1 MSTLTYSE
9 DVKGWPSFYSFIP
22 ERMIGMNN
30 RFFTFKDGNLW
41 LHNSDTSE
49 RLEFYEEPLISR
61 TPAHIEG
68 VINEAPHDVKTFKT
82 FVLESTAAWDTE
94 IESDLGTGF
103 IDASWYS
110 LKEGDYFAHIRRTG
124 TEFDFRSA
132 LGLSEITDATSD
144 GTSYTVT
151 MEFNVDGMVS
161 IGDVLYEINVNTPVY
176 IGVISNIVDNIITVT
191 IDGNSVLPTVGRL
204 GVAVKNSTAES
215 YGTTGYY
222 LKYKVSGN
230 FPQFVELF
238 AIGSNLFKSYP

>member
-1 MSTLTYSE
+1 MSTLAYS
-9 DVKGWPSFYSFIP
+9 DSVKGWTSFYSFLP

-41 LHNSDTSE
+41 IHNSDNVD
-49 RLEFYEEPLISR
+49 RLDFYEEPLISR

-82 FVLESTAAWDTE
+82 FVLEGTAPWKTE
-94 IESDLGTGF
+94 VESNLGTGF
-103 IDASWYS
+103 IDASWYA

-124 TEFDFRSA
+124 VEFDFRSA
-132 LGLSEITDATSD
+132 LGLSNITDVVVS
-144 GTSYTVT
+144 GTNYTIT

-161 IGDVLYEINVNTPVY
+161 IGDVFYDINVSFPVY
-176 IGVISNIVDNIITVT
+176 VGVISDIVDNVITVDIDIQSTAPT
-191 IDGNSVLPTVGRL
+191 IGRL

-222 LKYKVSGN
+222 LKYKVSGT
-230 FPQFVELF
+230 FSGFVELF